1 MDKEE
6 LKKYIESNYN
16 IKVQA
21 VEKVKNSYR
30 IGTENGD
37 YAIKIIK
44 YDFPH
49 FYFILSAMEHLQK
62 KKFSKIPM
70 ILNNVNGSRYVK
82 LENQYAYL
90 T

>member
-6 LKKYIESNYN
+6 LKKYIKSNYN

-62 KKFSKIPM
+62 KNLVKFQ
-70 ILNNVNGSRYVK
+70 LY
-82 LENQYAYL
+82 
-90 T
+90 

>member
-49 FYFILSAMEHLQK
+49 FLFYFICNGAFQK
-62 KKFSKIPM
+62 KKI
-70 ILNNVNGSRYVK
+70 
-82 LENQYAYL
+82 
-90 T
+90 

>member
-37 YAIKIIK
+37 YAIMT
-44 YDFPH
+44 FH
-49 FYFILSAMEHLQK
+49 TFILFYLQWSIYK
-62 KKFSKIPM
+62 KKN
-70 ILNNVNGSRYVK
+70 LVK
-82 LENQYAYL
+82 FQLY
-90 T
+90 

>member
-37 YAIKIIK
+37 YANK
-44 YDFPH
+44 
-49 FYFILSAMEHLQK
+49 
-62 KKFSKIPM
+62 
-70 ILNNVNGSRYVK
+70 V
-82 LENQYAYL
+82 
-90 T
+90 